1 MRQFRIPKGPK
12 TRLKFSEHF
21 VETMLFLIFFFV
33 FLTLNGYSQPIQICR
48 FILFACMMRHRSRTP
63 RKLENSQLEVE
74 KHEDEMEE
82 TEETEESMT
91 ETAGTETYAWHFDML
106 HDAGRL
112 RAFCDAFKRVPKE
125 VLEHPVLDIGCGSGI
140 LGLSLLQQRPELEK
154 VIAFES
160 DPMLAE
166 VARENAVKNA
176 LATKLT
182 VHPVRSTR
190 MRRAK
195 RKDRGKLVVAEILDA
210 GLLGEDCL
218 GTLRHASKCLL
229 QEDYFAIPASAEVS
243 LGGVKHMTFFF
254 LIGHIILV

>member
-1 MRQFRIPKGPK
+1 
-12 TRLKFSEHF
+12 
-21 VETMLFLIFFFV
+21 
-33 FLTLNGYSQPIQICR
+33 
-48 FILFACMMRHRSRTP
+48 MMRHRSRTP

-74 KHEDEMEE
+74 KHEDETEE

-106 HDAGRL
+106 HDEGRL

-195 RKDRGKLVVAEILDA
+195 RKDRAKLVVAEILDA

-243 LGGVKHMTFFF
+243 LGGVKHMTFLFF
-254 LIGHIILV
+254 GRTYYTSIDSIVNEIPFQMIRQYISCV

>member
-1 MRQFRIPKGPK
+1 
-12 TRLKFSEHF
+12 
-21 VETMLFLIFFFV
+21 
-33 FLTLNGYSQPIQICR
+33 
-48 FILFACMMRHRSRTP
+48 MMRHRSRTP

-82 TEETEESMT
+82 TEESMT

-106 HDAGRL
+106 HDEGRL

-125 VLEHPVLDIGCGSGI
+125 GLEHPVLDIGCGSGI

-195 RKDRGKLVVAEILDA
+195 RKDRAKLVVAEILDA

>member
-1 MRQFRIPKGPK
+1 
-12 TRLKFSEHF
+12 
-21 VETMLFLIFFFV
+21 
-33 FLTLNGYSQPIQICR
+33 
-48 FILFACMMRHRSRTP
+48 MRHRSRTP

-74 KHEDEMEE
+74 EHEDEMEE
-82 TEETEESMT
+82 TEESIP

-106 HDAGRL
+106 HDEGRL

-125 VLEHPVLDIGCGSGI
+125 VLEHTVLDIGCGSGI
-140 LGLSLLQQRPELEK
+140 LGLSLLQQRPELQK

-195 RKDRGKLVVAEILDA
+195 RKDRAKLVVAEILDCRFA
-210 GLLGEDCL
+210 WRRLLGNITACIQMPLARRLFCNSSFSRSVTGWSEAYDF
-218 GTLRHASKCLL
+218 
-229 QEDYFAIPASAEVS
+229 YF
-243 LGGVKHMTFFF
+243 F
-254 LIGHIILV
+254 